1 MRQVMNKFF
10 TVCFAAS
17 LVCAAMVAKADD
29 VTGVITGD
37 DGAAGDIS
45 DVTPGIG
52 DGSGQFCDIEGDHT
66 AGFTACHPS
75 QCRNYN
81 YNYTQCVQAGCQFD
95 GRSGACFGGGYPQP
109 YPGPNP
115 YPGPGPG
122 PYPGPHPQPNPY
134 VCQQYNYNQ
143 YQCQQ
148 SGCFYDQR
156 NGACT
161 AQGGFP
167 PGPPAGRGM
176 VCTAVDAGFEEHGG
190 GHQGH
195 GRTQYEAE
203 NAAMG
208 DCLRFHG
215 RCRVTQCRPM

>member
-1 MRQVMNKFF
+1 MKTVMNKVLS
-10 TVCFAAS
+10 VCFAIS
-17 LVCAAMVAKADD
+17 LMGVALVAKADD

-37 DGAAGDIS
+37 ENTAGDNS
-45 DVTPGIG
+45 GVSPGIG
-52 DGSGQFCDIEGDHT
+52 DGSGGICDGDSGLA
-66 AGFTACHPS
+66 AGFTDCHPS
-75 QCRNYN
+75 QCQNYN

-95 GRSGACFGGGYPQP
+95 GRTGACFGGGYPQP

-115 YPGPGPG
+115 NPYPGPG
-122 PYPGPHPQPNPY
+122 PYPQPQPNPY
-134 VCQQYNYNQ
+134 FCQQYNYNEF
-143 YQCQQ
+143 QCQQ
-148 SGCFYDQR
+148 SGCFYDRR

-167 PGPPAGRGM
+167 PGPPHGRGF

-190 GHQGH
+190 GHQGI
-195 GRTQYEAE
+195 GRTQYEAS

-215 RCRVTQCRPM
+215 RCRVTRCGPM